1 MDRKCFNIH
10 FKNFSKP
17 IYIVCTECSCKCLCK
32 LITRRYLRNTFTMKY
47 IHNEIPIQL
56 EVYVMGL
63 LPIYVVILK
72 ILHETTMH
80 YPII

>member
-1 MDRKCFNIH
+1 
-10 FKNFSKP
+10 
-17 IYIVCTECSCKCLCK
+17 
-32 LITRRYLRNTFTMKY
+32 MKY
-47 IHNEIPIQL
+47 IHNEIPTQL

>member
-1 MDRKCFNIH
+1 M
-10 FKNFSKP
+10 
-17 IYIVCTECSCKCLCK
+17 VCTECSCKCLCK
-32 LITRRYLRNTFTMKY
+32 LITIRYLRNTFTMKY
-47 IHNEIPIQL
+47 IHNEIPTQL